1 MTKDVT
7 EFLCRRADNSMTD
20 EPSKSGWPEVLKSG
34 IFASDGITTLVS
46 LIEYFPQGLALIV
59 DGTILAANQSLTRIL
74 ARDQR
79 LPGSR
84 FTEALNPAQA
94 EHITAQITDHLCA
107 ALPCAEQSVCL
118 HISTSLKRGNG
129 SLLPV
134 QLQIIPVALNSGI
147 GFLMVCDVS
156 AVGSNVNC
164 DEARLRFVADLYRLA
179 VVGEI
184 AASLIHE
191 LGQGLTV
198 IRSSVDI
205 LKEFAKTGERLGAEP
220 VQRTLELLA
229 RSGDSTSEWI
239 HRIWNFL
246 KADKPAFTSV
256 SLPDVIADCV
266 DLIRPSA
273 RHSGISIVAD
283 VPTDLPVIVTDSSL
297 LRLILVRLLKY
308 CLSQSVSESN
318 MYQTI
323 FLSASLRPQ
332 RQQISIV
339 LGFQKDLMQV
349 ADPTAI
355 KPAPAHLRRN
365 VRSSPPHTASPVR
378 TANSFRGMSEPE
390 SADSVSSLCRAVA
403 EMIGAEYAF
412 RADRFGRAV
421 SYAVHL
427 PVSAGQAGQ

>member
-1 MTKDVT
+1 MTKDLT
-7 EFLCRRADNSMTD
+7 ESLCGRADNSMTD

-46 LIEYFPQGLALIV
+46 LIEYFPQGLALIF
-59 DGTILAANQSLTRIL
+59 DGTILAANQSLTRVL

-84 FTEALNPAQA
+84 FTAALNPAQA
-94 EHITAQITDHLCA
+94 ENIAAQISEHLSA
-107 ALPCAEQSVCL
+107 TLPCTDQSACL

-134 QLQIIPVALNSGI
+134 QLQIIPIALNSGS
-147 GFLMVCDVS
+147 GFLMVCDVP

-256 SLPDVIADCV
+256 YLPDVIADCV

-283 VPTDLPVIVTDSSL
+283 VPSDLPVIVTDSSL
-297 LRLILVRLLKY
+297 LRLVLVRLLKY
-308 CLSQSVSESN
+308 CLSETITESN
-318 MYQTI
+318 MYQSI
-323 FLSASLRPQ
+323 FLRVSLRPQ

-339 LGFQKDLMQV
+339 LGFQKDLLQV
-349 ADPTAI
+349 ADPTTS
-355 KPAPAHLRRN
+355 KSAPAQLRRN
-365 VRSSPPHTASPVR
+365 VRSSPSQTASPVR
-378 TANSFRGMSEPE
+378 TANSFRGMREPE

-403 EMIGAEYAF
+403 EMIGAEYVF
-412 RADRFGRAV
+412 RSDRFGRAV
-421 SYAVHL
+421 SCEVHL
-427 PVSAGQAGQ
+427 PVRTDQTVQ